1 MTPLEDLLLEE
12 FDSLDTGEYAAM
24 LPAKGR
30 PSRLVLLDLP
40 GMVDA
45 AAERADEVVVW
56 CDDLRDLAGVDP
68 ARVPAGLDASVFQ
81 GADAVWM
88 RLPKS
93 LAALDEYAEL
103 TANNASPTVRLLA
116 AGRMKD
122 MTFSMNEV
130 LAAHF
135 GHISASRGRG
145 KSRALRAWTPFQSET
160 TWPRWKNHA
169 DLGVELAAHGHTFA
183 GTKIDPGTRLLLDHV
198 AEIGTGDIHDLGS
211 GNGVIAVL
219 LARRKGGASKVSAS
233 DVSAS
238 SVAATRASA
247 KANSVTIDVAWADGL
262 THLADDS
269 LDVLVTNPPF
279 HTGIAKD
286 SDPTLAMF
294 EDASRVLRKG
304 GELWCVYNSHLP
316 WRGALNASVGPTR
329 VVAQNPKYTLTRTI
343 AR

>member
-1 MTPLEDLLLEE
+1 MTPLEDLLLDEY
-12 FDSLDTGEYAAM
+12 DALDV
-24 LPAKGR
+24 PRPGR
-30 PSRLVLLDLP
+30 IVLLDLP

-45 AAERADEVVVW
+45 AAARTDDVVVW

-68 ARVPAGLDASVFQ
+68 SLVATRLDADAFT

-103 TANNASPTVRLLA
+103 TADHASSDVRLVA
-116 AGRMKD
+116 SGRIKD

-130 LAAHF
+130 LASHF
-135 GHISASRGRG
+135 GHVSASRGRG
-145 KSRALRAWTPFQSET
+145 KARVLRAWIPFIADA
-160 TWPRWKNHA
+160 TWPRRKAHA
-169 DLGVELAAHGHTFA
+169 DLGVDLVAHGHVFA
-183 GTKIDPGTRLLLDHV
+183 GTKVDPGTRLLLDHLK
-198 AEIGTGDIHDLGS
+198 EIGTGDVHDLGC
-211 GNGVIAVL
+211 GNGVIAVM
-219 LARRKGGASKVSAS
+219 LARHQSGKSRVSAS

-238 SVAATRASA
+238 AVASTRESASA
-247 KANSVTIDVAWADGL
+247 NRVKVDVSWADGL
-262 THLADDS
+262 TQLADAS
-269 LDVLVTNPPF
+269 LDVIVTNPPF